1 MSAVLEQ
8 TRSAAAF
15 AAAKKVIP
23 GGVNSPVRSFRGVGG
38 TPPFIERGE
47 GCEIVDID
55 GNRYI
60 DYVLSYGP
68 LILGHVPPVVT
79 EAVIAAAKRGA
90 SYGAPTLAE
99 TQLAELVSKL
109 VPSIEMVRMVNS
121 GTEATMSALRLARA
135 YTGREKIVKFAGC
148 YHGHHDSLLVKAGS
162 GATTLGVPDSPGVP
176 KGVAA
181 NTLTVPYND
190 MEALEEV
197 FRAQGEEIAAVIIEP
212 TPGNMGLVLPKKG
225 YLQAVRKVTE
235 TYGAL
240 LIFDEVMSG
249 FRAALGGAQA
259 VYGIRPDLT
268 CLGKIIGGGLPV
280 GAYGGRREIMEH
292 VAPAGS
298 MYQAGTLSGNPL
310 AMAAGIATLTALKE
324 RKVADSLETKTAI
337 LAGGLKEK
345 AEKHGLSLQFHRIGS
360 MFTCFFNDKPVVDYE
375 TALASDTRLF
385 GVYFKAMLE
394 RGVYL
399 APSQF
404 ETGFLS
410 EAHTP
415 EAIQKTIDAADEAFA
430 LVAKEK

>member
-1 MSAVLEQ
+1 MLEQ
-8 TRSAAAF
+8 ARSAAAF
-15 AAAKKVIP
+15 AAAQKVIP
-23 GGVNSPVRSFRGVGG
+23 GGVNSPVRSFKNVGG
-38 TPPFIERGE
+38 TPPFIDFGK

-68 LILGHVPPVVT
+68 LILGHAPEAVT
-79 EAVIAAAKRGA
+79 EALIAAAKRGT

-99 TQLAELVSKL
+99 TKLAELVHEFFPT
-109 VPSIEMVRMVNS
+109 VEMVRMVNS

-135 YTGREKIVKFAGC
+135 YTGREKIVKFEGC

-181 NTLTVPYND
+181 DTLTVPYNNI
-190 MEALEEV
+190 EALEAV
-197 FRAQGEEIAAVIIEP
+197 FREQGEAIAAVIIEP
-212 TPGNMGLVLPKKG
+212 TPGNMGLVLPQKG
-225 YLQAVRKVTE
+225 YLQAVRKLTE
-235 TYGAL
+235 QYGTV

-249 FRAALGGAQA
+249 FRASRGGSQA

-280 GAYGGRREIMEH
+280 GAYGGRRDIMEH
-292 VAPAGS
+292 VAPVGS

-324 RKVADSLETKTAI
+324 RSVPEALETHTAI
-337 LAGGLKEK
+337 LIGGMKEK

-360 MFTCFFNDKPVVDYE
+360 MFTCFFTDQPVIDYA
-375 TALASDTRLF
+375 TALTSDQRLF

-415 EAIQKTIDAADEAFA
+415 EFIQKTIDAADEAFA
-430 LVAKEK
+430 LVANTKK

>member
-1 MSAVLEQ
+1 MLKQA
-8 TRSAAAF
+8 RSAAAF
-15 AAAKKVIP
+15 AAAQKVIP

-38 TPPFIERGE
+38 TPPFIDFGK

-68 LILGHVPPVVT
+68 LILGHAPEAVT
-79 EAVIAAAKRGA
+79 EALIAAAKKGT

-99 TQLAELVSKL
+99 TKLAELVHEFF
-109 VPSIEMVRMVNS
+109 PTIEMVRMVNS

-135 YTGREKIVKFAGC
+135 YTGREKIVKFEGC

-181 NTLTVPYND
+181 DTLTVPYNNI
-190 MEALEEV
+190 EALEAV
-197 FRAQGEEIAAVIIEP
+197 FREQGEMIAAVIIEP
-212 TPGNMGLVLPKKG
+212 TPGNMGLVLPQKG
-225 YLQAVRKVTE
+225 YLQAVRQLTE
-235 TYGAL
+235 KYGVV

-249 FRAALGGAQA
+249 FRASRGGSQA

-280 GAYGGRREIMEH
+280 GAYGGRRDIMEH
-292 VAPAGS
+292 VAPVGK

-324 RKVADSLETKTAI
+324 RSVAEALETHTAI
-337 LAGGLKEK
+337 LVGGLKEK

-360 MFTCFFNDKPVVDYE
+360 MFTCFFTDKAVINYE
-375 TALASDTRLF
+375 TALASDQRLF
-385 GVYFKAMLE
+385 GIYFKAMLE

-415 EAIQKTIDAADEAFA
+415 EFIQKTIDAADEAFA
-430 LVAKEK
+430 LVANNK